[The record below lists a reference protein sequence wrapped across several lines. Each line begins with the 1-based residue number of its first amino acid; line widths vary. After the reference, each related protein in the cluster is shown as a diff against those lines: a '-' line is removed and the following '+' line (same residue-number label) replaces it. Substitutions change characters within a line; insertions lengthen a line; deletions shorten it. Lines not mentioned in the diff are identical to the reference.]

1 MGILLLNSKYGVAIT
16 ESTLLNI
23 MEKSKKMKLNIN
35 YNSALFIHYL
45 IKNEQIPEGLITY
58 WKELQYSDLFSL
70 ALENKSEQSNLK
82 LTVM

>member
-1 MGILLLNSKYGVAIT
+1 MGILLLNLKYGVAIT
-16 ESTLLNI
+16 ESTPLNI

-70 ALENKSEQSNLK
+70 ALENKSEQLNLK